1 MNHLRSMTLER
12 IITKAWTTD
21 YRIHAGLW
29 DHSYVSYVCFP
40 FSFILSSR
48 RQHVNTSCDGWID
61 GSSYVGYTHLVG
73 EKIPYSTNL
82 SSEDPSSTPNYRHR
96 TLVVVSQYLYSQ
108 RTSSNT
114 CYRCHAR
121 ILVFVILWHSYC
133 SCSDGGP
140 AAIFFLMSH
149 LSSWARDLY
158 RRQSPL
164 SARANTFASI
174 ADFSWCTI
182 SAGVVILPRCMPLPP
197 PVTGLGNVRTVLNDE
212 QELLCPAWCP
222 GECNL
227 CRN

>member
-108 RTSSNT
+108 RTSSHVLQVT
-114 CYRCHAR
+114 
-121 ILVFVILWHSYC
+121 
-133 SCSDGGP
+133 CSDPRFCDFVTFLLFMFRRRTCCDLFFDVALVIMSERFVSPTKSVERKSKYIREYCRLLVVYDFRRSCHP
-140 AAIFFLMSH
+140 AP
-149 LSSWARDLY
+149 LY
-158 RRQSPL
+158 ATA
-164 SARANTFASI
+164 SACDGFRK
-174 ADFSWCTI
+174 
-182 SAGVVILPRCMPLPP
+182 
-197 PVTGLGNVRTVLNDE
+197 
-212 QELLCPAWCP
+212 CPNRL
-222 GECNL
+222 E
-227 CRN
+227 R